1 MFIRRTQTSNSS
13 TGDAY
18 FTFRLVHGE
27 RRGGRVRQITLLNLG
42 KHFAIKQ
49 NDWPLLC
56 SRIEQLLSPQGT
68 MMKIECSANIER
80 EAQHCVAKLISRPAN
95 VVALQED
102 NQPSSCSE
110 QTPATEIIADYQEV
124 DLNSLKQ
131 STPRSAGVEHV
142 GLCALSGLGFIKIL
156 DDLGIVGP
164 MQSSIVANVIGRM
177 AKPASELST
186 WNWLLNQ
193 SALPELLDCQ
203 FERMSHNR
211 LYQASDILMKNREA
225 IENKLFFNIKT
236 LFTLDETVTLY
247 DLTNTYFEGDAESNS
262 KAKRGRSKE
271 KRSDCPLVTLGLV
284 LDGSGFVR
292 RSKSF
297 EGNVSEGTTLET
309 MLKEL
314 SAPQSALV
322 IMDAGIATEAN
333 ITWLIKQGYRYLVVN
348 RGGSRQFDE
357 TKAISIETASG
368 DTLEIQKE
376 VSEDKKEVL
385 LYCHSPGRELKEQ
398 GMLECF
404 FKGFEDGLQK
414 IVDNLPKPRGEKR
427 MDKLHER
434 IGRLRQKSHGAG
446 QHYKV
451 NLVADETGKKAK
463 ELTWEKIPVK
473 GTMATHPGVYCL
485 RSSEV
490 DWSEEKLWRTYTM
503 LTDLESVFRS
513 LKSELGLRPI
523 FHSKENRG
531 DGHLFITVLAYQAV
545 QWVRKKLQD
554 TGINQSW
561 AGLRE
566 VMSVQQRV
574 TASFRLKDG
583 RTAHIRKST
592 EAEPVLKEIYKAL
605 GIKSSPGRIQKFII

>member
-1 MFIRRTQTSNSS
+1 M
-13 TGDAY
+13 
-18 FTFRLVHGE
+18 
-27 RRGGRVRQITLLNLG
+27 RQITLLNLG
-42 KHFAIKQ
+42 RHFTIKQ
-49 NDWPLLC
+49 DDWTLLC
-56 SRIEQLLSPQGT
+56 SRIEQLLSPQDT
-68 MMKIECSANIER
+68 MMEIECSANIER

-95 VVALQED
+95 AVVLPGD
-102 NQPSSCSE
+102 SQPSSGSE
-110 QTPATEIIADYQEV
+110 QTPFTELIVDYQEV

-131 STPRSAGVEHV
+131 SMPRSAGVEHV
-142 GLCALSGLGFIKIL
+142 GLCALSELGFIKIL
-156 DDLGIVGP
+156 DEIGIVGP

-193 SALPELLDCQ
+193 SALPELLDCE
-203 FERMSHNR
+203 FGRMSHNR
-211 LYQASDILMKNREA
+211 LYQASDILMKNRDA
-225 IENKLFFNIKT
+225 IEDKLFSNIKL
-236 LFTLDETVTLY
+236 LFSLDETVALY
-247 DLTNTYFEGDAESNS
+247 DLTNTYFEGDAESNL

-314 SAPQSALV
+314 SAPKSALV

-333 ITWLIKQGYRYLVVN
+333 VTWLIEQGYRYLVVN

-376 VSEDKKEVL
+376 VSADKKEVL
-385 LYCHSPGRELKEQ
+385 LYCHSPGRELKER
-398 GMLECF
+398 GMLERF
-404 FKGFEDGLQK
+404 SKGFEDGLQK
-414 IVDNLPKPRGEKR
+414 IVDNLPKTRGEKR
-427 MDKLHER
+427 MDKLQER

-463 ELTWEKIPVK
+463 GLTWEKIPVK

-490 DWSEEKLWRTYTM
+490 DWDEEKLWRTYTM

-554 TGINQSW
+554 AGINQSW

-592 EAEPVLKEIYKAL
+592 EAEPVLKGIYKAL
-605 GIKSSPGRIQKFII
+605 GIKSSPGRIQKFIT

>member
-1 MFIRRTQTSNSS
+1 M
-13 TGDAY
+13 
-18 FTFRLVHGE
+18 
-27 RRGGRVRQITLLNLG
+27 
-42 KHFAIKQ
+42 
-49 NDWPLLC
+49 
-56 SRIEQLLSPQGT
+56 
-68 MMKIECSANIER
+68 
-80 EAQHCVAKLISRPAN
+80 
-95 VVALQED
+95 
-102 NQPSSCSE
+102 
-110 QTPATEIIADYQEV
+110 
-124 DLNSLKQ
+124 
-131 STPRSAGVEHV
+131 PRSAGVEHV
-142 GLCALSGLGFIKIL
+142 GLCALSELGFIKIL
-156 DDLGIVGP
+156 DEIGIVGP

-193 SALPELLDCQ
+193 SALPELLDCE
-203 FERMSHNR
+203 FGRMSHNR
-211 LYQASDILMKNREA
+211 LYQASDILMKNRDA
-225 IENKLFFNIKT
+225 IEDKLFSNIKL
-236 LFTLDETVTLY
+236 LFSLDETVALY
-247 DLTNTYFEGDAESNS
+247 DLTNTYFEGDAESNL

-314 SAPQSALV
+314 SAPKSALV

-333 ITWLIKQGYRYLVVN
+333 VTWLIEQGYRYLVVN

-376 VSEDKKEVL
+376 VSADKKEVL
-385 LYCHSPGRELKEQ
+385 LYCHSPGRELKER
-398 GMLECF
+398 GMLERF
-404 FKGFEDGLQK
+404 SKGFEDGLQK
-414 IVDNLPKPRGEKR
+414 IVDNLPKTRGEKR
-427 MDKLHER
+427 MDKLQER

-463 ELTWEKIPVK
+463 GLTWEKIPVK

-490 DWSEEKLWRTYTM
+490 DWDEEKLWRTYTM

-554 TGINQSW
+554 AGINQSW

-592 EAEPVLKEIYKAL
+592 EAEPVLKGIYKAL
-605 GIKSSPGRIQKFII
+605 GIKSSPGRIQKFIT